1 MQTFS
6 VVMVLL
12 VAVLLS
18 SFVARAFKLPLPL
31 PLVQIGVG
39 GLVGAISMWRVE
51 LDPEVFF
58 LLLLPPLLFLDGWR
72 IPKTGLFRD
81 AGIILE
87 LSLGLVAFT
96 VAGMALFIW
105 WLIPTMPLAVAFALA
120 AVLSPTDPVAFAAI
134 AAKAPLPK
142 RLLHILEGEA
152 LLNDASGLVFFRFA
166 VAAAMTGAFSVYD
179 AVLTFVYL
187 ALGGVAIGAG
197 VTWGIV
203 QVKGWVSRRYGEDP
217 GVQILVSLMMPFV
230 AYLLAEEAHCSGILA
245 AVAAGITMGLSEMR
259 GGVMAVTRIRRS
271 AVWDTMQYTINGF
284 IFVLLGE
291 QFMSILLKTTY
302 GMGDKLHQQAPLL
315 LFYVVAVTLAL
326 AALRIVW
333 VWISFQIPRFK
344 RDYAAR
350 QRKKPSLALVVA
362 MSLAGVRGAITLAGI
377 MTLPLLLADGT
388 PFPERDLAIFI
399 AAGVIVCSMILATVV
414 LPLVL
419 GKVEAPQEA
428 PASLLLDRARRSAAS
443 AAIKQIEEVQHRMAE
458 GRGDADLFTQAA
470 AQVMAYYR
478 QRMASRA
485 TDKPDATQRKMEVIE
500 RELILTGL
508 RAEREELMRLVRER
522 KLDDDLARKLV
533 RELDLLEARYV

>member
-6 VVMVLL
+6 IVLVLL

-18 SFVARAFKLPLPL
+18 SFVARALKLPLPL
-31 PLVQIGVG
+31 PLVQVLVG
-39 GLVGAISMWRVE
+39 GVVGAISMWRVE

-72 IPKTGLFRD
+72 IPKTGLVRD

-96 VAGMALFIW
+96 VVGMALFIW

-120 AVLSPTDPVAFAAI
+120 AVLSPTDPVAFSAI

-166 VAAAMTGAFSVYD
+166 VAAALTGTFSPYD

-230 AYLLAEEAHCSGILA
+230 AYLLAEELHCSGILA
-245 AVAAGITMGLSEMR
+245 AVAAGITMGISEMR

-291 QFMSILLKTTY
+291 QFMSILLKTTD
-302 GMGDKLHQQAPLL
+302 GMGNIHREAPLL
-315 LFYVVAVTLAL
+315 LFYVVAITLAL

-399 AAGVIVCSMILATVV
+399 AAGVIVCSMILATVA

-419 GKVEAPQEA
+419 GKVEAPQEN
-428 PASLLLDRARRSAAS
+428 SLNLLRDRARRSAAS
-443 AAIKQIEEVQHRMAE
+443 AAIKQIEEAQHRMAE

-470 AQVMAYYR
+470 AQVMDYYR
-478 QRMASRA
+478 QRMLSRA
-485 TDKPDATQRKMEVIE
+485 ADKPDATQRKMEVIE

-522 KLDDDLARKLV
+522 KLDDDVARKLV
-533 RELDLLEARYV
+533 RELDLMEARYL